1 MKIWSP
7 RPLDDGAIRDNSN
20 YLIPDPNSLIS
31 QGLLGILY
39 RRRDSNPQGLAPS
52 RFWVCRVYHSTTSA
66 FWLPV
71 CQRTTV
77 FVSTI
82 PLYFKECL
90 LKNVLKL
97 FSQILYARWDS
108 NPQPRRARLLRPLCI
123 PNSTTHAYIQRTISR
138 PSRTR
143 TLSFRVGAGNVALL
157 HQRPI
162 LFARAEGFEPPRA
175 LRP

>member
-20 YLIPDPNSLIS
+20 YLIPDPIVWFLRDYWGFCTEGGTRTLK
-31 QGLLGILY
+31 GL
-39 RRRDSNPQGLAPS
+39 RPADFESAVSAN
-52 RFWVCRVYHSTTSA
+52 STTSA

-138 PSRTR
+138 PSRSR
-143 TLSFRVGAGNVALL
+143 TLSFRVGAGNVEPL

-162 LFARAEGFEPPRA
+162 FARAEGFEPPRT